1 MEIEIYWDD
10 LSEAVQRELLRA
22 GYDNA
27 NVTSG
32 SFPVT
37 TVFVDKEEKEVL

>member
-1 MEIEIYWDD
+1 MEIEIYWYH
-10 LSEAVQRELLRA
+10 LPEEKQQELINA